1 MVRAFKMTALLDCKF
16 PQQITDKNNLAYQ
29 VICAHYASSVWHTD
43 LMKAVLVKQSSFQA
57 CSLDTL
63 LHEPPPKC
71 PISPHLQAG
80 HVCHRVWLKKI

>member
-1 MVRAFKMTALLDCKF
+1 F
-16 PQQITDKNNLAYQ
+16 PQHFFDKTYLDSLPAG
-29 VICAHYASSVWHTD
+29 AHYAASVWHTD

-57 CSLDTL
+57 LSLDTL

-80 HVCHRVWLKKI
+80 HVCHPMWLKKN